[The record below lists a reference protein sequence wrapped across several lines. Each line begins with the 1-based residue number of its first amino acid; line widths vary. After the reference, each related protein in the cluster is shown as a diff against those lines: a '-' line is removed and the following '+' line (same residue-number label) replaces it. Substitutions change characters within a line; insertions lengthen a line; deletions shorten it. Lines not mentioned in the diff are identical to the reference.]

1 VVAGNHLDV
10 AALAPVAPARAASG
24 HKFLAPERQTA
35 VPTVAGLNGNNNFI
49 NKHEATSIFQGLKM
63 KKAATKAAFKKNN

>member
-1 VVAGNHLDV
+1 MSPPL
-10 AALAPVAPARAASG
+10 PPSP
-24 HKFLAPERQTA
+24 PERQTA